1 MTDIYKASKGGGN
14 SSNSFGAWFLSL
26 FENDKINVDIKES
39 FTRKI
44 RHTKGEISVSLKR
57 EVELFTSNKKFEKVD
72 LFIAIAHE
80 LAHGLSYNY
89 INKAQI
95 DYNWLNT
102 TVGNATVD
110 EVFATIIEN
119 YIRGENKTP
128 IRTHYFG
135 PKIKSNEPS
144 IFEQSRIYNEDP
156 KTGQFELTVPA
167 LNIYNNY
174 KKSFQNKGIQWID

>member
-80 LAHGLSYNY
+80 LAHGL
-89 INKAQI
+89 
-95 DYNWLNT
+95 
-102 TVGNATVD
+102 
-110 EVFATIIEN
+110 
-119 YIRGENKTP
+119 
-128 IRTHYFG
+128 
-135 PKIKSNEPS
+135 
-144 IFEQSRIYNEDP
+144 
-156 KTGQFELTVPA
+156 
-167 LNIYNNY
+167 
-174 KKSFQNKGIQWID
+174 